1 MELNFN
7 KDYDQDLFYF
17 CHIHYSMSGRI
28 KLLKNGVPVNKN
40 DFPVIPYDHPPPS
53 EYDRSC
59 GTYGLS
65 PFQLPNPEC
74 PKTFVCDQQSEF
86 ADCLNSMN
94 CYMMIG
100 MTTYAN
106 DGSGGDN
113 ALFFHQMIPHHIN
126 AVNMAKAL
134 FTSDVL
140 DCPDL
145 LEDTDDCTLTSILWD
160 IIGNQNLQIQTMYQ
174 LLAEQGEPK
183 KNDCVVDIFHGKHL
197 R

>member
-1 MELNFN
+1 
-7 KDYDQDLFYF
+7 
-17 CHIHYSMSGRI
+17 MSGRI
-28 KLLKNGVPVNKN
+28 KLLKNGVPVSKN

-53 EYDRSC
+53 EYDRYC

-86 ADCLNSMN
+86 ADCLNTMN